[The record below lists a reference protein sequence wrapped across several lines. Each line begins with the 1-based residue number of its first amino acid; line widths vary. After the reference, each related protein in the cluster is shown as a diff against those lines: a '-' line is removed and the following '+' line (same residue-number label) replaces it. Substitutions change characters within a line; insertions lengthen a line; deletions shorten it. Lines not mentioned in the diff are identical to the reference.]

1 MSQQNANH
9 PMRSQFVGGP
19 QMGNMMGPAQQG
31 MVSPQSYGMGG
42 AVPPAVSTMQQ
53 QHQQQLQ
60 QQLQQQHQ
68 QQLQQQL
75 QPQPQQ
81 QQPQPQSQ
89 QNPQL
94 AQQMQQMQQI
104 KVGPGVS
111 PQGQQQVPS
120 AGVNQA
126 TQQVTNQVPSGGPNM
141 SVVPAGQEQNPS
153 GVQAPKQEINTAA
166 LCRFG
171 LEVVQEIV
179 SRSTELFTI
188 LKTLQPPNGTPQ
200 GANLC
205 NDRKNKIQELLNN
218 IKFNFKRLG
227 MIYTRCNENAQ
238 FQGME
243 YMHIESLIPLKE
255 EWDQKADER
264 KMSES
269 YRMACEER
277 REIMEQVLLKNK
289 HLKEVIDSMRRII
302 WEINSMLCM
311 RRS

>member
-1 MSQQNANH
+1 MTFGEHSSAFCVASFLPSSMSGPPHNFQGNFPMSQQNANH

-19 QMGNMMGPAQQG
+19 PMSNVMGGAPQG
-31 MVSPQSYGMGG
+31 MVSPQAYNMGNPV
-42 AVPPAVSTMQQ
+42 APSVPTMQQ
-53 QHQQQLQ
+53 Q
-60 QQLQQQHQ
+60 
-68 QQLQQQL
+68 
-75 QPQPQQ
+75 
-81 QQPQPQSQ
+81 
-89 QNPQL
+89 NPQMSV
-94 AQQMQQMQQI
+94 QMQQQV

-111 PQGQQQVPS
+111 PQSQQQMVQQ
-120 AGVNQA
+120 AGPTGQA
-126 TQQVTNQVPSGGPNM
+126 GSGGGGAGTASGQDQNQSGP
-141 SVVPAGQEQNPS
+141 PAP
-153 GVQAPKQEINTAA
+153 VPKQEINTAA
-166 LCRFG
+166 LCRYG

-179 SRSTELFTI
+179 SRITEVFTL

-200 GANLC
+200 GISLC
-205 NDRKNKIQELLNN
+205 NERKLKIQEILSN
-218 IKFNFKRLG
+218 IRNNFKRLG
-227 MIYTRCNENAQ
+227 MIYHRCNETAQ
-238 FQGME
+238 LQGME

>member
-1 MSQQNANH
+1 MSGPPHNFPGNFPMGQQNPNH

-31 MVSPQSYGMGG
+31 MVSPQSYNMGG
-42 AVPPAVSTMQQ
+42 NVQQSVPNMQ
-53 QHQQQLQ
+53 
-60 QQLQQQHQ
+60 
-68 QQLQQQL
+68 
-75 QPQPQQ
+75 
-81 QQPQPQSQ
+81 Q
-89 QNPQL
+89 QNPQM
-94 AQQMQQMQQI
+94 AMQMQQQV
-104 KVGPGVS
+104 KVGPGIS
-111 PQGQQQVPS
+111 PQGQQQV
-120 AGVNQA
+120 AQQGVGQTAQPGGNHIPNPGA
-126 TQQVTNQVPSGGPNM
+126 VVAVTS
-141 SVVPAGQEQNPS
+141 SGQEQNQGGPP
-153 GVQAPKQEINTAA
+153 VPAQKPDINTAA
-166 LCRFG
+166 LCRYG
-171 LEVVQEIV
+171 MEVVQEIV
-179 SRSTELFTI
+179 SRMTEVFTL
-188 LKTLQPPNGTPQ
+188 LKALQPPNGTAP

-205 NDRKNKIQELLNN
+205 NDRKNKIQEILIH
-218 IKFNFKRLG
+218 IKQNFKRLG

-238 FQGME
+238 LQGME
-243 YMHIESLIPLKE
+243 YMHIESLIPLRD